1 MHSFAHSRPRARAS
15 TGVASPRGDR
25 EVGGDGCRRS
35 RASSRAME
43 ANAGEE
49 AEARV
54 EDSSTRAGETTA
66 VETGKRAECGSAS
79 EGKGGGEAS
88 ASASDD
94 AARAK
99 RARVNG
105 RVEVKMES
113 AEAEREGGGGAPS
126 RWVPGAASRGE
137 TILTK
142 AQVAKLAS
150 KLPYGFE
157 FMGVDG
163 PIGHVSREGEL
174 YGRSAEEER
183 RWAASQVTS
192 MGAVEDDFVPDF
204 VGLDAP
210 KGGRGHK
217 SGQARAK
224 ARGGRGGRAGGK
236 AKAKAAR
243 GDALAADPFAAA
255 FVDVVPPMRPV
266 SGSGAALTMT
276 GMSSGRPHLG
286 TAKQPSAR
294 ALAEEREKKIALRK
308 RLIELENLV
317 TTLSVRAMDLIEG
330 RDALSLISQ
339 RANAD
344 VNAIDTKRKAS
355 SVSRGV
361 SSVRQ
366 KLACKPDTQI
376 GFDTLR
382 YRCLLEVVH
391 KQCLTSV
398 RQLIAHKWGF
408 PFASPVDP
416 DALGLPTYREIVTEP
431 MDLGTIKKLIEDGG
445 KYVMSEEVDADVRL
459 TFANAMKFNGE
470 GTDVHVMARELLAE
484 WEPKWDAIKQ
494 RIVDVEACC
503 VVEREMAEAKN
514 EAARRRADLVNKE
527 KECANAIE
535 ALGVVSAQLRQVETQ
550 VFALMRPLSHEDR
563 LTLASNLRSLPDEL
577 RKDAE
582 NIVATNGNGY
592 NKRAH
597 LEDINAHNDITLH
610 LLSRYAKTVHR
621 NRIAVVAGWCGHATP
636 EHVLAP
642 FKREPEVPVNVGIAD
657 FVIGQPIDDMASG
670 LGIQSID
677 NIPDEMEFDPGD
689 FHDLLEGVP
698 LDVSADGIDMDLG
711 L

>member
-1 MHSFAHSRPRARAS
+1 MEAAVAEEAAVAVGEPSGTPRA
-15 TGVASPRGDR
+15 
-25 EVGGDGCRRS
+25 EDG
-35 RASSRAME
+35 E
-43 ANAGEE
+43 ATREE
-49 AEARV
+49 A
-54 EDSSTRAGETTA
+54 
-66 VETGKRAECGSAS
+66 KRAREAS
-79 EGKGGGEAS
+79 EGGREDAGEAS
-88 ASASDD
+88 GSDD
-94 AARAK
+94 ASRAK

-105 RVEVKMES
+105 RVEVKTES
-113 AEAEREGGGGAPS
+113 NAREATEEARDAGATT
-126 RWVPGAASRGE
+126 RWVPGATRVGE
-137 TILTK
+137 TILTRT
-142 AQVAKLAS
+142 QVAKLAT

-204 VGLDAP
+204 VGLRAP
-210 KGGRGHK
+210 RGGRGHK
-217 SGQARAK
+217 GGQARAK
-224 ARGGRGGRAGGK
+224 ARGGRGGRAGRK
-236 AKAKAAR
+236 VAAAAR
-243 GDALAADPFAAA
+243 GDVFGADPFAAA
-255 FVDVVPPMRPV
+255 FVDVVPPMRHI
-266 SGSGAALTMT
+266 SGPGGALTMP
-276 GMSSGRPHLG
+276 GMSSGRSHLG
-286 TAKQPSAR
+286 SAKQPSAR

-317 TTLSVRAMDLIEG
+317 TTLGARAMDLIEE
-330 RDALSLISQ
+330 RDELSLISQ
-339 RANAD
+339 RANAH

-366 KLACKPDTQI
+366 KLACKPDTQV

-391 KQCLTSV
+391 KQCLSSV

-408 PFASPVDP
+408 PFAAPVDP
-416 DALGLPTYREIVTEP
+416 DALGLPTYREIVNEP

-445 KYVMSEEVDADVRL
+445 KYVMAEEVDADVRL

-484 WEPKWDAIKQ
+484 WELKWDAIKQ

-527 KECANAIE
+527 KECANATE

-563 LTLASNLRSLPDEL
+563 LALASNLRSLPDEL

-582 NIVATNGNGY
+582 NIVITNGNGY

-597 LEDINAHNDITLH
+597 LEDISAHNDITLH

-642 FKREPEVPVNVGIAD
+642 FKREPEVPVNVNIAN

-677 NIPDEMEFDPGD
+677 NIPDDMEFDPGD
-689 FHDLLEGVP
+689 FEDLFEGVP
-698 LDVSADGIDMDLG
+698 LDVSADGIDIDLG